1 MKEDRLE
8 VQTKKRRRSDTGRLR
23 LGKRDLTGMLW
34 VGEQGTMRI
43 DQLANLFGLLDKRY
57 VSPDAARKTVARW
70 LDHGWANSQIILQG
84 HPAFVWL
91 TPAGMK
97 NVGLDF
103 PAVEPALATI
113 HHTAD
118 VAGIRI
124 GIFKEVP
131 SASWRSERAIR
142 SVMQGRAQGQTVPHI
157 PDAEVRLTDGR
168 LIAIERERTA
178 KTIERTKR
186 IQLGL
191 LSRRYDY
198 DHASDEPSTLIRPR
212 YDTVCYYATPEVV
225 SVVQQARSQL
235 PTDMQTRLQVMSWQ

>member
-1 MKEDRLE
+1 MKGFKME
-8 VQTKKRRRSDTGRLR
+8 VKSGKRRRSDTGRLR

-34 VGEQGTMRI
+34 VGDQGTMRI
-43 DQLANLFGLLDKRY
+43 DQLAMLFGLLDERF
-57 VSPDAARKTVARW
+57 VSADAARKTVARW
-70 LDHGWANSQIILQG
+70 VDHGWANSQIILQSN
-84 HPAFVWL
+84 PAFVWL
-91 TPAGMK
+91 TPAGMR
-97 NVGLDF
+97 NVGLEF
-103 PAVEPALATI
+103 PGAEPALGTI
-113 HHTAD
+113 QHTAD
-118 VAGIRI
+118 VAGIRL

-131 SASWRSERAIR
+131 FASWRSERAIR
-142 SVMQGRAQGQTVPHI
+142 AVLPRRAQGQVVPHI
-157 PDAEVRLTDGR
+157 PDAEVRLPDGR

-198 DHASDEPSTLIRPR
+198 DYASDEPSTLIRPR

-235 PTDMQTRLQVMSWQ
+235 PMEMQPRLQVMSWQ